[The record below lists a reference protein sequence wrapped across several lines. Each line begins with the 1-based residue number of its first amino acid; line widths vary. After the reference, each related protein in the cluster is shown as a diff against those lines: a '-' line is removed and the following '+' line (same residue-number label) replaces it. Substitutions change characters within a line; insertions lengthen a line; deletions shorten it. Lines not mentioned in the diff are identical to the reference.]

1 MSYTIVKNTTKT
13 LKIKISGSSTFEVD
27 VDSYAGSCSNPP
39 TQAMYTDSEAAANY
53 IADIATT
60 MALNQETFSDQE
72 GILGALVIW
81 TQARALEAENYADF
95 WQGKHATCMYNQN
108 PFSFWC
114 KTHAS
119 TCSMKETALF
129 AHYVL
134 AVTFD
139 VVWLNLE
146 NTLVNQLKQVQENE
160 LIYSTNQQLQA
171 LLTQVLANT
180 NVVIAESNIKVQA
193 AENRLLDLKRK
204 ELEQKSLYIII
215 PLVVVLAI
223 ALIYND

>member
-13 LKIKISGSSTFEVD
+13 LKIKIAGSSTFEIN

-39 TQAMYTDSEAAANY
+39 TQAMYTDSEDAANY
-53 IADIATT
+53 IGDIAAK

-81 TQARALEAENYADF
+81 TQARALEAENYSAY
-95 WQGKHATCMYNQN
+95 WSGKHWTCVFNHHFISYHCNKRSATCKMSETTL
-108 PFSFWC
+108 F
-114 KTHAS
+114 THA
-119 TCSMKETALF
+119 
-129 AHYVL
+129 VL
-134 AVTFD
+134 AATFD
-139 VVWLNLE
+139 VVWVNLE
-146 NTLVNQLKQVQENE
+146 NTLANQLKQVQENE

-215 PLVVVLAI
+215 PLVLVLAI

>member
-1 MSYTIVKNTTKT
+1 MSFTIVKNTTKT
-13 LKIKISGSSTFEVD
+13 LKIKIAGSDTFEVN
-27 VDSYAGSCSNPP
+27 VDSYSGDCSNPP
-39 TQAMYTDSEAAANY
+39 TQAMYNDSENSAEY
-53 IADIATT
+53 ISDIATT

-81 TQARALEAENYADF
+81 THARALDAENYATF

-108 PFSFWC
+108 AFTFWC

-129 AHYVL
+129 AHYIL
-134 AVTFD
+134 AATFD
-139 VVWLNLE
+139 LLWIDLE
-146 NTLVNQLKQVQENE
+146 NTLQKQLKQVQENE

-180 NVVIAESNIKVQA
+180 NIVIAESNIKVQA

-204 ELEQKSLYIII
+204 ELQQKSTYIIL
-215 PLVVVLAI
+215 PLVLVLAI
-223 ALIYND
+223 ALIFND